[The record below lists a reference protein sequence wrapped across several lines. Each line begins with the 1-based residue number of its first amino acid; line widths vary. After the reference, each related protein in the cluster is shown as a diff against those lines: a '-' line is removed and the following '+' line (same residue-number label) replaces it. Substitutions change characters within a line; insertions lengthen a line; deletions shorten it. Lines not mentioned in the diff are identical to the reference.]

1 LVMFTTK
8 LSALQRTVLR
18 LLDIPQSVYDA

>member
-1 LVMFTTK
+1 VFTTQ
-8 LSALQRTVLR
+8 LSPLQRKVLR